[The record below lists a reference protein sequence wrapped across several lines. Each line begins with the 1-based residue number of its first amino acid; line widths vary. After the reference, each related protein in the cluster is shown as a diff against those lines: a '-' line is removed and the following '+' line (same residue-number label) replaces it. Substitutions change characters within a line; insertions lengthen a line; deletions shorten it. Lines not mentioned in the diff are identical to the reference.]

1 MRSEALTRSNKRRAA
16 WRANSVRVGASR
28 RVLNLGQFIR
38 SLVFAVFGFAFVV
51 VISLQHAPGGA
62 GANAPH
68 HLAAAEPLM
77 GQSILHFPR

>member
-1 MRSEALTRSNKRRAA
+1 M
-16 WRANSVRVGASR
+16 
-28 RVLNLGQFIR
+28 LNLGQFIR